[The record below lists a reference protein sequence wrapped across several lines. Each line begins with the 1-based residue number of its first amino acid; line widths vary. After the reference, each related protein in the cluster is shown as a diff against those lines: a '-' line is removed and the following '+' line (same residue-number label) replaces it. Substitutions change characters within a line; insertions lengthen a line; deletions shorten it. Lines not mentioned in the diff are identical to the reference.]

1 MCHDP
6 AMVEGLKSSPG
17 AGRPERH
24 EVAVLALPGT
34 IAFELG
40 LPHRLLGSAVDAGEQ
55 PLYRVRVATLDG
67 GPVRTSAGYSIHPEH
82 DGSLLEQAGTV
93 VVPGVQG
100 GCAMDEGRVPG
111 ELAAALRAASR
122 HARIL
127 SICTGA
133 FVVAAAGLLDGRPAT
148 THWMHAAAFRRL
160 FPEVALD
167 PGVLFVDDGDVLTS
181 AGNAAGIDLLLH
193 LVRRDHGSEVA
204 TRVARRNVVAP
215 WREGGQSQFVERPVP
230 EAGDLGTAETR
241 AWAAEHLADPLT
253 LADLAAHAR
262 MSVRTFTRRFREET
276 GISPLRWLAGQRIA
290 LARQLLEST
299 DATVDRVAAEA
310 GFGTP
315 ASLRQHLR
323 AAIGVAP
330 LAYRRT
336 FRGGGVTGHSPLG
349 GTRAAARLVR

>member
-6 AMVEGLKSSPG
+6 AMSVDTLNSSGP
-17 AGRPERH
+17 PPRH

-40 LPHRLLGSAVDAGEQ
+40 LPHRLLGSAVDAEER

-67 GPVRTSAGYSIHPEH
+67 EPVRTSAGYRIQPEH
-82 DGSLLEQAGTV
+82 DGSLLETAQTV
-93 VVPGVQG
+93 VVPGVSG
-100 GCAMDEGRVPG
+100 GPAMTGGTVSDELGR
-111 ELAAALRAASR
+111 ALRAAAG
-122 HARIL
+122 HARVM

-133 FVVAAAGLLDGRPAT
+133 FVLAAAALLDGHTAT
-148 THWMHAAAFRRL
+148 THWMHAAAFRRM
-160 FPEVALD
+160 FPAVALD
-167 PGVLFVDDGDVLTS
+167 PDVLFVDDGDVLTS

-230 EAGDLGTAETR
+230 EDDVIGTAETR
-241 AWAAEHLADPLT
+241 AWAAEHLNEALT

-276 GISPLRWLAGQRIA
+276 GISPLRWLAAQRIA

-330 LAYRRT
+330 MAYRRT
-336 FRGGGVTGHSPLG
+336 FRGGVVTGHSPVLG
-349 GTRAAARLVR
+349 TTSGPRLVR